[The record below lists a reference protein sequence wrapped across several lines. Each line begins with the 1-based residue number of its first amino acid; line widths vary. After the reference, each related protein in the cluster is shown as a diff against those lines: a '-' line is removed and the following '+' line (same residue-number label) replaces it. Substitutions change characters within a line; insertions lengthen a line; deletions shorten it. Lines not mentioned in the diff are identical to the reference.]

1 MRTPPI
7 HIVLIAFLLQFSL
20 SAAGQLGFDIKIPKS
35 KEYEDRQLRSEKTKE
50 GKLGYPGR
58 LLQNTVTHYNY
69 TFNAARKL
77 NEVLQRAKSDFK
89 DDYSKLL
96 PFYNYTLEATAKDS
110 LNLDTIIQKASSG
123 IALHDLRN
131 DWVDNLYLLW
141 GAAYHFQKK
150 FDSAYQLFQFIN
162 YAFAPKEKDG
172 YYKTIGSARDGNQ
185 SNSVATPEK
194 KGLLTQLTAEP
205 PSRNDAFIWQIR
217 NYLAQDQFSE
227 AATLTEMLRKD
238 PKFPKRLLADL
249 EEVTALRFYKQEKWD
264 SAAYHLAVALESA
277 PTQQEKARWEYLTG
291 QLYEQSGQFSEAK
304 KFYNKTIPHTT
315 DLILEIYARLGAIRA
330 NKTAG
335 MADIER
341 NVQELYK
348 MAEKEK
354 YTEYRDII
362 FYMAAQMDLTG
373 NNQERAYGSLLK
385 STKASSNSIAQRNKA
400 FLQLAE
406 MSYAKGDYTTAYN
419 FYDSVKLD
427 DKTLPDPK
435 SIQDR
440 KKALS
445 LLASNIEVLQRQDS
459 LRRIAALPEEERKEF
474 VRKVLRQLRKE
485 EVAKMTP
492 GVGNN
497 PLSVNP
503 SPQQSLFTTGGD
515 KGEWYFYNTAS
526 RNRGLGEFKAKWGN
540 RPNNDNW
547 RRSSSQQSSLGLNS
561 TNPADP
567 SNKNSNSGAGQ
578 ETDFESLYNKLPL
591 TEAQLQ
597 LTNDSISN
605 ALLQAG
611 KILIQEI
618 EDCQA
623 GTPLLERL
631 TNQYPQFDKL
641 QEALFNLYLCYQKN
655 GPAQKAAAIKSQL
668 TAAYPNDPFTKIIV
682 GTQESEQG
690 PSTKKADSLY
700 TSIYNHYLK
709 GDFAAALAGKKIADS
724 LFANS
729 AWSSQLLYIE
739 AVYYIKERRDSTAIR
754 LLREIG
760 TRNPSSPLAERA
772 NKLIEELKNRE
783 LLENELQQYKP
794 IPNKNRP

>member
-7 HIVLIAFLLQFSL
+7 HILLLVLFVKFSL
-20 SAAGQLGFDIKIPKS
+20 TASGQLGFNIKIPKA

-50 GKLGYPGR
+50 GKLSPPGR
-58 LLQNTVTHYNY
+58 FIQNTVTHYNY

-77 NEVLQRAKSDFK
+77 NEVLQRAKTDFK

-96 PFYNYTLEATAKDS
+96 PFYNYTLDATAKDS

-185 SNSVATPEK
+185 SNSIATQEK
-194 KGLLTQLTAEP
+194 KSMLTQLTSEP

-217 NYLAQDQFSE
+217 NYLAQEQYSE

-238 PKFPKRLLADL
+238 PKFPKRLLTDL
-249 EEVTALRFYKQEKWD
+249 EEVAALRFYKQERWD
-264 SAAYHLAVALESA
+264 SAAYHLALALEGA
-277 PTQQEKARWEYLTG
+277 PTQQEKARWEYLAG
-291 QLYEQSGQFSEAK
+291 QLYERSGQFNEAK
-304 KFYNKTIPHTT
+304 RYYNKTIPHTT
-315 DLILEIYARLGAIRA
+315 DLILEIYARLGAIRV
-330 NKTAG
+330 NKTSG
-335 MADIER
+335 IADIER

-373 NNQERAYGSLLK
+373 NNQERAYSSLLK
-385 STKASSNSIAQRNKA
+385 STKATSNSISQRNKA

-406 MSYAKGDYTTAYN
+406 ISYAKGEYTAAYN
-419 FYDSVKLD
+419 FYDSIKLD

-435 SIQDR
+435 GIQDR

-459 LRRIAALPEEERKEF
+459 LLRLAALPDEERKEA
-474 VRKVLRQLRKE
+474 VRKIWRQLRKE
-485 EVAKMTP
+485 EASKLTP
-492 GVGNN
+492 AFTSN
-497 PLSVNP
+497 PLALGIQ
-503 SPQQSLFTTGGD
+503 PQQSLFTTGGE
-515 KGEWYFYNTAS
+515 KGEWYFYNAAS
-526 RNRGLGEFKAKWGN
+526 RGRGLAEFKAKWGN

-547 RRSSSQQSSLGLNS
+547 RRSSAQQASIGLAPA
-561 TNPADP
+561 NPSDS
-567 SNKNSNSGAGQ
+567 SNKKATTITEQ

-597 LTNDSISN
+597 ITNDSLCN
-605 ALLQAG
+605 ALLQSG

-631 TNQYPQFDKL
+631 RSNYPNFNKM

-655 GPAQKAAAIKSQL
+655 GPAQKATTIKSTL
-668 TAAYPNDPFTKIIV
+668 EEKFPEDPFTKIIN
-682 GTQESEQG
+682 GKKDSAQRQ
-690 PSTKKADSLY
+690 PDKKADSLY
-700 TSIYNHYLK
+700 TSIYNHYLN
-709 GDFAAALAGKKIADS
+709 GNLVAAMAGKKIADS
-724 LFANS
+724 LYANS
-729 AWSSQLLYIE
+729 AWSLQLTFIE
-739 AVYYIKERRDSTAIR
+739 AVYHIRERRDSTAIR

-760 TRNPSSPLAERA
+760 TRNPSSPLAEKA

-783 LLENELQQYKP
+783 ILENELQQYKSLL
-794 IPNKNRP
+794 NKNRP

>member
-1 MRTPPI
+1 MRTSPL
-7 HIVLIAFLLQFSL
+7 HILLLVFLLQFAL

-58 LLQNTVTHYNY
+58 FIQNTVTHYNY

-77 NEVLQRAKSDFK
+77 NEVLSRAKTDFK

-110 LNLDTIIQKASSG
+110 LNLDTIVQKASSG

-141 GAAYHFQKK
+141 GAAYYFQKK

-194 KGLLTQLTAEP
+194 KGMLTQLTSEP

-227 AATLTEMLRKD
+227 AATLTEMLRRD
-238 PKFPKRLLADL
+238 PKFPNRLMNDL

-264 SAAYHLAVALESA
+264 SAAYHLASALEAA

-304 KFYNKTIPHTT
+304 KFFNRTIPHTT
-315 DLILEIYARLGAIRA
+315 DLILEIYARLGAIRV
-330 NKTAG
+330 NKTVG
-335 MADIER
+335 TADIER

-373 NNQERAYGSLLK
+373 NNQERAYESLLK
-385 STKASSNSIAQRNKA
+385 STKASTNSVAQRNKA

-406 MSYAKGDYTTAYN
+406 ISYAKGEYSTAYN

-445 LLASNIEVLQRQDS
+445 LLAINMDVLQRQDS
-459 LRRIAALPEEERKEF
+459 LLRIASLPEEERKEF
-474 VRKVLRQLRKE
+474 VRKVVRQLRKE

-492 GVGNN
+492 GISNN
-497 PLSVNP
+497 PLAVNTP
-503 SPQQSLFTTGGD
+503 PTQGLFTTGGE
-515 KGEWYFYNTAS
+515 KGEWYFYNAAS
-526 RNRGLGEFKAKWGN
+526 RNRGLAEFKAKWGN

-547 RRSSSQQSSLGLNS
+547 RRSSSQQSSIGLNPA
-561 TNPADP
+561 NPAD
-567 SNKNSNSGAGQ
+567 SSSKNLTSANEQ

-631 TNQYPQFDKL
+631 ANKYPQFDKL
-641 QEALFNLYLCYQKN
+641 SEALFNCYLCYQKN

-668 TAAYPNDPFTKIIV
+668 ATLFPNDPFTKMITGSID
-682 GTQESEQG
+682 SPQG

-700 TSIYNHYLK
+700 TSIYNQYLK
-709 GDFAAALAGKKIADS
+709 GDFLAAMAGKKLADS
-724 LFANS
+724 LYANS
-729 AWSSQLLYIE
+729 AWTSQLLYIE
-739 AVYYIKERRDSTAIR
+739 AVYHIKERRDSTAIR

-760 TRNPSSPLAERA
+760 TRNPNSPLAERA